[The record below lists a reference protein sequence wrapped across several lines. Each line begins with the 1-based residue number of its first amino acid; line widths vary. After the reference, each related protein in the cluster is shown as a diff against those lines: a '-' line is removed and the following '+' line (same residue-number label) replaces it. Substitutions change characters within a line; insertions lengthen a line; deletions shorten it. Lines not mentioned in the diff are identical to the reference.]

1 MVYNV
6 ITHVSM
12 YLCTLV
18 YATKTA
24 VEELIENA
32 NLYEPIIFFDKS
44 FYPYILAVVDYI
56 YSIAGFNRICAKRLW
71 TLCWIKFYI

>member
-56 YSIAGFNRICAKRLW
+56 
-71 TLCWIKFYI
+71 